1 MSEKE
6 KPFVPPKKKQPFFS
20 FIKIFLRPF
29 YRRPELICECER
41 VEERAIFVSNHC
53 ARRGAVIMELYLPVR
68 NAKWG
73 AHEMLDDYGSRRKYL
88 RDVFYMQKKGY
99 GKFRASFLATFI
111 AFFSIF
117 FYRGMK
123 FLPTYTDARLAK
135 TLNDSV
141 EVLKDGTAVLIFP
154 EDSSEGYKDVM
165 EKFFP
170 GFVMLADNYYR
181 KTKTDLPVYP
191 VYYSQSANKLII
203 GKPEY
208 LHELKE
214 QGLDRNA
221 IAQLFCDKVNALYYG
236 YVEEKIDN
244 L

>member
-1 MSEKE
+1 MSKN
-6 KPFVPPKKKQPFFS
+6 KTAFKLPKKKQPFFAIVKL
-20 FIKIFLRPF
+20 FIRPF
-29 YRRPELICECER
+29 YRRPELISECER

-53 ARRGAVIMELYLPVR
+53 AKRGAVIMELYLPVR

-73 AHEMLDDYGSRRKYL
+73 AHEMLGNYRSRRAYL
-88 RDVFYMQKKGY
+88 RDVFYIKKKGF
-99 GKFRASFLATFI
+99 GKFRSSFLATFD

-123 FLPTYTDARLAK
+123 FLPTYTDARFAS

-141 EVLKDGTAVLIFP
+141 EVLKDGTAVLVFP
-154 EDSSEGYKDVM
+154 EDSDEGYKDVM

-191 VYYSQSANKLII
+191 VYYSQSANRLII

-208 LHELKE
+208 LHSLKE

-221 IAQLFCDKVNALYYG
+221 VAELFKDKVNALYYG
-236 YVEEKIDN
+236 YVAKN
-244 L
+244 